1 MQKTFTQQIQEALEA
16 GVSLYGTAY
25 KFAKASGV
33 QLPTLGRWLEGT
45 PPRLAAV
52 EPAMNCLQAQ
62 IVLPGQSVREYS
74 RVLALRPED
83 AGAHSLAQFSEPNT
97 PVSVLEFVGQ
107 KRHHQPDVLFS
118 PGLLAKLG
126 LDAADGVL
134 YTPDTDAMAPAVHR
148 GDQVLLDRTHAAITD
163 GGMYLFQRGPTFILR
178 YAARELDKLQLYT
191 ASNVP
196 PMFVSAEQ
204 EKELHVIGKV
214 VWIGKKL

>member
-1 MQKTFTQQIQEALEA
+1 MKMYAEQVLTVINEAVRIAGSQNQLAEA
-16 GVSLYGTAY
+16 MGTNR
-25 KFAKASGV
+25 AKICKWLSGTS
-33 QLPTLGRWLEGT
+33 PTTKDFGA
-45 PPRLAAV
+45 LADYV
-52 EPAMNCLQAQ
+52 GAQ

-97 PVSVLEFVGQ
+97 PVSVLEYVGQ

-118 PGLLAKLG
+118 PDLLAKLN

-148 GDQVLLDRTHAAITD
+148 GDQVLLDRTQTAITD

-178 YAARELDKLQLYT
+178 FAARELDKLQLYT

-196 PMFVSAEQ
+196 PIFVSAEQ